1 MPLFCQMVAL
11 SVGWFSGFLP
21 YREPCLLTS
30 VMPLHKTHPPL
41 QMKGLLRKQQVNC
54 TRNNKQKAQEG
65 DKTQK
70 RSWWNDAMTMLEKT
84 ETFQVKEE
92 NVKK

>member
-1 MPLFCQMVAL
+1 
-11 SVGWFSGFLP
+11 
-21 YREPCLLTS
+21 
-30 VMPLHKTHPPL
+30 
-41 QMKGLLRKQQVNC
+41 MKGLLRKQVNC

-70 RSWWNDAMTMLEKT
+70 RSWWSDAMTILEKT